1 MNRNFDKSMD
11 SNGALRSSHATIKHL
26 LHCAG
31 YALQNEQF
39 EDLADIYN
47 RISMLAS
54 SLCESAEI
62 RQYEKEEHLR
72 AVRESHE
79 IMQEVERQL
88 TERSAS

>member
-1 MNRNFDKSMD
+1 MNRQFDKKLD
-11 SNGALRSSHATIKHL
+11 GNGALRSGHATIKHL
-26 LHCAG
+26 LLGAS
-31 YALQNEQF
+31 YALQYEQF

-72 AVRESHE
+72 AVRENHE
-79 IMQEVERQL
+79 IMQEAERQL
-88 TERSAS
+88 AERSAS